1 MKESLKLKL
10 LRVAA
15 NNASCTAEV
24 KSLLDFITK
33 DEKPAESKRV
43 EVKTSLEDGVYVVFS
58 SGEIKP
64 VSEYNE
70 QCEPAKVLMIYRDH
84 SWIVA
89 PRDAECGE
97 TTLLKEDADRES
109 GSPFYKAEI
118 EALNDFDMESCTAHL
133 RKAGLAFELDD
144 DAFIPTAGQLAAM
157 WLYRDVLNKALKD
170 TGGEPLNTYEC
181 YWSSSEFNAYYS
193 WVVGFND
200 GYVINYSYYKCY
212 VNYVRPCTAF
222 NL

>member
-97 TTLLKEDADRES
+97 TTLLKEERLALLSSWMTMRS
-109 GSPFYKAEI
+109 SLQPVSLLPCGSIVTF
-118 EALNDFDMESCTAHL
+118 
-133 RKAGLAFELDD
+133 
-144 DAFIPTAGQLAAM
+144 
-157 WLYRDVLNKALKD
+157 
-170 TGGEPLNTYEC
+170 
-181 YWSSSEFNAYYS
+181 
-193 WVVGFND
+193 
-200 GYVINYSYYKCY
+200 
-212 VNYVRPCTAF
+212 
-222 NL
+222 

>member
-70 QCEPAKVLMIYRDH
+70 
-84 SWIVA
+84 
-89 PRDAECGE
+89 PR
-97 TTLLKEDADRES
+97 
-109 GSPFYKAEI
+109 Y
-118 EALNDFDMESCTAHL
+118 
-133 RKAGLAFELDD
+133 
-144 DAFIPTAGQLAAM
+144 
-157 WLYRDVLNKALKD
+157 
-170 TGGEPLNTYEC
+170 
-181 YWSSSEFNAYYS
+181 
-193 WVVGFND
+193 
-200 GYVINYSYYKCY
+200 
-212 VNYVRPCTAF
+212 
-222 NL
+222 

>member
-97 TTLLKEDADRES
+97 TTLLKEEWSLVLITSARP
-109 GSPFYKAEI
+109 GS
-118 EALNDFDMESCTAHL
+118 L
-133 RKAGLAFELDD
+133 
-144 DAFIPTAGQLAAM
+144 
-157 WLYRDVLNKALKD
+157 
-170 TGGEPLNTYEC
+170 
-181 YWSSSEFNAYYS
+181 SSWMMTCSS
-193 WVVGFND
+193 LQPD
-200 GYVINYSYYKCY
+200 SSQ
-212 VNYVRPCTAF
+212 PCGSIVTF
-222 NL
+222 

>member
-1 MKESLKLKL
+1 MKESFKLQL
-10 LRVAA
+10 LRTAA
-15 NNASCTAEV
+15 NNASSVEDV
-24 KSLLDFITK
+24 KVVLDFITK
-33 DEKPAESKRV
+33 NEKPKESKRV

-64 VSEYNE
+64 ASEYNE
-70 QCEPAKVLMIYRDH
+70 QCEPAKVLMIYRAH

-170 TGGEPLNTYEC
+170 TGGEPLKTYEC
-181 YWSSSEFNAYYS
+181 YWSSSELNAWYS
-193 WVVGFND
+193 WYVNFNS
-200 GYVINYSYYKCY
+200 GYVIHWSYKYNGY
-212 VNYVRPCTAF
+212 YVRPCTAF

>member
-1 MKESLKLKL
+1 MKESFKLQL
-10 LRVAA
+10 LRTAA
-15 NNASCTAEV
+15 NNASSVEDV
-24 KSLLDFITK
+24 KVVLGFITK
-33 DEKPAESKRV
+33 NEKPKENKRV

-64 VSEYNE
+64 ASEYNE
-70 QCEPAKVLMIYRDH
+70 QCEPAKVLMIYRGH

-89 PRDAECGE
+89 PSDAECGE

-109 GSPFYKAEI
+109 DSPFYKAEI

-170 TGGEPLNTYEC
+170 TGGEPLKTDEC
-181 YWSSSEFNAYYS
+181 YWSSSEISADVS
-193 WVVGFND
+193 WLVGFNS
-200 GYVINYSYYKCY
+200 GYVGYWYYKYGSNC
-212 VNYVRPCTAF
+212 VRPCTAF

>member
-33 DEKPAESKRV
+33 YEKPAESKHV

-84 SWIVA
+84 GWIVA
-89 PRDAECGE
+89 SHDAECGK
-97 TTLLKEDADRES
+97 TTLLTMDAERDS
-109 GSPFYKAEI
+109 DSPFYKAEI
-118 EALNDFDMESCTAHL
+118 EALSDFNMESCTAHL

-144 DAFIPTAGQLAAM
+144 DMFIPTAGQLAAM
-157 WLYRDVLNKALKD
+157 WLYRDSLNKALKA
-170 TGGEPLNTYEC
+170 TGCEPLKTDKC
-181 YWSSSEFNAYYS
+181 YWSSSEGSAYGRWYLH
-193 WVVGFND
+193 F
-200 GYVINYSYYKCY
+200 SYGTLYNSGNEY
-212 VNYVRPCTAF
+212 NSYYVRPCTAF
-222 NL
+222 KL

>member
-1 MKESLKLKL
+1 MKESFKLQL
-10 LRVAA
+10 LRTAA
-15 NNASCTAEV
+15 NNASSVEDV
-24 KSLLDFITK
+24 KVVLDFITK
-33 DEKPAESKRV
+33 NEKPKESKRV

-70 QCEPAKVLMIYRDH
+70 QCEPAKVLMIYSAH

-109 GSPFYKAEI
+109 DSPFYKAEI
-118 EALNDFDMESCTAHL
+118 EALNDFDMESCTDHL

-144 DAFIPTAGQLAAM
+144 DMFIPTAGQLAAM
-157 WLYRDVLNKALKD
+157 WLYRDSLNKALKA
-170 TGGEPLNTYEC
+170 TGGEPLKTDEC
-181 YWSSSEFNAYYS
+181 YWSSSEISAYSS
-193 WVVGFND
+193 WHVDFND
-200 GYVINYSYYKCY
+200 GYVSINSNKYSSG
-212 VNYVRPCTAF
+212 YVRPCTAF
-222 NL
+222 EL

>member
-1 MKESLKLKL
+1 MNESLKLKL
-10 LRVAA
+10 LRTAA
-15 NNASCTAEV
+15 NNATSAAEV

-33 DEKPAESKRV
+33 DEKPAESKHV

-64 VSEYNE
+64 ASEYNE
-70 QCEPAKVLMIYRDH
+70 QCEPAKVLMIYRGH

-109 GSPFYKAEI
+109 DSPFYKAEI
-118 EALNDFDMESCTAHL
+118 EALNDFDMESCTSHL
-133 RKAGLAFELDD
+133 RKAGLSFELDD
-144 DAFIPTAGQLAAM
+144 DMFIPTAGQLAAM
-157 WLYRDVLNKALKD
+157 WLYRDSLNKALKA
-170 TGGEPLNTYEC
+170 TGGEPLKKDEC
-181 YWSSSEFNAYYS
+181 YWSSSESVAWGSWYVYFNSGSVYS
-193 WVVGFND
+193 WD
-200 GYVINYSYYKCY
+200 SKYTYS
-212 VNYVRPCTAF
+212 YVRPCTAF